1 MLFFWEM
8 RGTIKFSMKFFMRDI
23 DIQNCFEPWLFSTLT
38 LQVIFIEKFPVWTV
52 SEHVKQY
59 YCLQWEYGKKTY
71 EMSSL
76 FCKRNGYENA
86 AQFVTARMK
95 VVTHSRQL
103 TGLHTFLFASR
114 IDAGIF
120 KSNIFTKKFTNASR
134 TLKLDN
140 FSGSFYFYIVRDRT
154 RRK

>member
-38 LQVIFIEKFPVWTV
+38 LQVIFIEKFLVWATHTV

-71 EMSSL
+71 EMSSP
-76 FCKRNGYENA
+76 FCKRNGNENA
-86 AQFVTARMK
+86 AQFVTAMME
-95 VVTHSRQL
+95 VVTHSRKV

-120 KSNIFTKKFTNASR
+120 KSNIFTKKFTNASA
-134 TLKLDN
+134 N
-140 FSGSFYFYIVRDRT
+140 FEARQFFRFFLFLHCER
-154 RRK
+154 